1 MVDDGL
7 NEMGEE
13 TFFKKKA
20 FFPQTPI
27 FKEIAKRG
35 FVFLLFSCSVV
46 NDLVIKQKRTH
57 EVSFFFLVTH
67 PGIEPEFPA

>member
-1 MVDDGL
+1 MRVEDGL

-35 FVFLLFSCSVV
+35 FVFLLCSCSVL
-46 NDLVIKQKRTH
+46 NDLVIKTKKDTRGVLARYILLT
-57 EVSFFFLVTH
+57 
-67 PGIEPEFPA
+67 